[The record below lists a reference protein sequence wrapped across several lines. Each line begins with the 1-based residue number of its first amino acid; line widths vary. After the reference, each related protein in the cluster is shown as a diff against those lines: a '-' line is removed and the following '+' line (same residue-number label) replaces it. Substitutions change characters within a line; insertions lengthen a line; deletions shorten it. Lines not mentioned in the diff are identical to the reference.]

1 MILVTGGA
9 GYVGSVL
16 VRELLAL
23 GERVRVVDTL
33 WFGNPFPP
41 HDRLEVIE
49 GDLRHPEPA
58 WLEGIDAIVH
68 LAGLSNDPTADFAP
82 ELNSESNVYA
92 TRQLAELAA
101 AKSRR
106 DDKELRYLFASTCS
120 GLLRPHDHR

>member
-49 GDLRHPEPA
+49 GDLRQPQPA
-58 WLEGIDAIVH
+58 WLDDVDAIIH

-82 ELNSESNVYA
+82 ELNSESNVFP
-92 TRQLAELAA
+92 TRPPGGGGPPANTPAGH
-101 AKSRR
+101 
-106 DDKELRYLFASTCS
+106 TICC
-120 GLLRPHDHR
+120 

>member
-49 GDLRHPEPA
+49 GDLRHPEPSVV
-58 WLEGIDAIVH
+58 GRH
-68 LAGLSNDPTADFAP
+68 
-82 ELNSESNVYA
+82 
-92 TRQLAELAA
+92 
-101 AKSRR
+101 RR
-106 DDKELRYLFASTCS
+106 D
-120 GLLRPHDHR
+120 RPVGGTVERPNRRFCPRAE